1 MTAVVPE
8 SVDTGGDFDELAR
21 RVDEAVTA
29 LAEAIRTLTGPQAP
43 DRRLVRDAAVTRC
56 GIEAML
62 DAHEDLY
69 EETTS

>member
-1 MTAVVPE
+1 
-8 SVDTGGDFDELAR
+8 
-21 RVDEAVTA
+21 
-29 LAEAIRTLTGPQAP
+29 
-43 DRRLVRDAAVTRC
+43 VRDAAVTRC